1 MRSVATCNKTVV
13 FCTETEY
20 IVTRCA
26 VMGCIADSYNH
37 TEIPAGMCRNSSAS
51 SYPFTSLSV
60 VYGCKNMNAS
70 GLHFLLE
77 PSRQQPK
84 QSDNKPS
91 VIQASTAAQSPV
103 SPELLTGGH

>member
-1 MRSVATCNKTVV
+1 M
-13 FCTETEY
+13 
-20 IVTRCA
+20 TRCA

-91 VIQASTAAQSPV
+91 VVQASTAAQSPV
-103 SPELLTGGH
+103 PPELLTGGY